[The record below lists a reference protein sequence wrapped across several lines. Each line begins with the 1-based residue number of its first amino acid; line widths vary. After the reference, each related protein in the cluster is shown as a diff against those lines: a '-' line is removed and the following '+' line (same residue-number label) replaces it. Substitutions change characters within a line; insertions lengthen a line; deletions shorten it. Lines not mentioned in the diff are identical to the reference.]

1 MQYLL
6 PSKTK
11 IARLMTNTP
20 VQYREGV
27 SSFALGKHCRE
38 EDKALIQNLMGA
50 VGYCREVKEELLDT
64 VTGFAGGGPAYTYSF
79 IEAIADAAV
88 LGGMNRQDALKMAAK
103 TVVGAARMIE
113 ETQCHPGELKD
124 AVCSG
129 GGSTVHGIHALESA
143 GMRGAVMD
151 AVKAAT
157 ERSKEL
163 GKQLNEVSVL
173 S

>member
-1 MQYLL
+1 MKLRKNYLTL
-6 PSKTK
+6 SLDLLVED
-11 IARLMTNTP
+11 RLI
-20 VQYREGV
+20 
-27 SSFALGKHCRE
+27 
-38 EDKALIQNLMGA
+38 LI
-50 VGYCREVKEELLDT
+50 V
-64 VTGFAGGGPAYTYSF
+64 F

-88 LGGMNRQDALKMAAK
+88 LGGMKQARCFKKWLPK
-103 TVVGAARMIE
+103 TVLGAARMIE

-129 GGSTVHGIHALESA
+129 GGSTIHGIHALESA

-163 GKQLNEVSVL
+163 GKQLNDASVL